1 MFNSNKAEKF
11 VKEKEGLPPFNREQL
26 IFLERK
32 HRFQPRKRLGQ
43 NFLIDKNLA
52 QAIVAAL
59 KLKKEETVYEIGPGF
74 GILTYFLLQQA
85 QKVVAI
91 EKDQRLV
98 EILKKTF
105 SSTPN
110 LEIVSADIREFL
122 TRALAPGKFIG
133 NPPYYLSSPLI
144 HQLLTLQPRPQTI
157 VLVLQKELG
166 EKIIAQ
172 PPKANRLSVFIQ
184 LTSRAQVIC
193 PIKQEAF
200 WPRPQIDSLLLEI
213 QPFNTPPLS
222 PKNLAFIN
230 RAFSSPRKTLLNNLS
245 GKKSKERPFLASRLQ
260 SQGIDPLR
268 RPGSLFLEEWKNLLR
283 YFQKKNN

>member
-1 MFNSNKAEKF
+1 MSDINKTEKF

-26 IFLERK
+26 ILLERK
-32 HRFQPRKRLGQ
+32 YHFQPRKRLGQ
-43 NFLIDKNLA
+43 NFLVDKNLA
-52 QAIVAAL
+52 QVIVATL
-59 KLKKEETVYEIGPGF
+59 KLEKKEVVYEIGPGF

-85 QKVVAI
+85 KKVVAI
-91 EKDQRLV
+91 EKDRRLV

-110 LEIVSADIREFL
+110 LEVVSADIREFL
-122 TRALAPGKFIG
+122 TRALTPGKFIG

-184 LTSRAQVIC
+184 LTSRAQVIRS
-193 PIKQEAF
+193 IGREAF

-222 PKNLAFIN
+222 LQNLAFIN

-245 GKKSKERPFLASRLQ
+245 GEKSRERPLLASRLQ
-260 SQGIDPLR
+260 SRGIGPLR
-268 RPGSLFLEEWKNLLR
+268 RPGNLSLEEWRNLLQL
-283 YFQKKNN
+283 FSKEE

>member
-1 MFNSNKAEKF
+1 MLDINKTEKF
-11 VKEKEGLPPFNREQL
+11 VKGEEGLPPFNKEQL

-32 HRFQPRKRLGQ
+32 YHFQPRKRLGQ

-59 KLKKEETVYEIGPGF
+59 KLGKEEIVYEIGPGF

-85 QKVVAI
+85 KKVVAI
-91 EKDQRLV
+91 EKDQRLA

-110 LEIVSADIREFL
+110 LEVVSADIREFL
-122 TRALAPGKFIG
+122 TRALTPGKFIG

-184 LTSRAQVIC
+184 LTSRPQVIC
-193 PIKQEAF
+193 PINQEAF

-213 QPFNTPPLS
+213 QPFNTSPLS
-222 PKNLAFIN
+222 PQNLAFIN
-230 RAFSSPRKTLLNNLS
+230 QAFSSPRKTLLNNLS
-245 GKKSKERPFLASRLQ
+245 GKKSKGRPLLASRLQ

-268 RPGSLFLEEWKNLLR
+268 RPGSLSLEEWRKLFWL
-283 YFQKKNN
+283 FSKEE